1 MNSDKQKETVY
12 DKLNDEQK
20 AVQIP
25 YFVHEGVAARME
37 RTNKRLWITVILLI
51 VLLVGTN
58 AGWIL
63 YESQF
68 DTYSYDQEA
77 HYDNDVTTSILNNG
91 TGRLIFNGN
100 GYQAESESQG
110 KENKPQESNE
120 TMPDM

>member
-12 DKLNDEQK
+12 DKLNNEQK

-58 AGWIL
+58 AGWIIH
-63 YESQF
+63 ESQF
-68 DTYSYDQEA
+68 STYEVSQEVDTGEGDAYVA
-77 HYDNDVTTSILNNG
+77 GVGDVNYGEGETSNP
-91 TGRLIFNGN
+91 R
-100 GYQAESESQG
+100 
-110 KENKPQESNE
+110 
-120 TMPDM
+120 